1 MKKIALLLAISLIVT
16 GAVAAKVMLPQ
27 ATRFQLDNGLSV
39 VVVERHTLPLFSIGV
54 IFRAG
59 SIYDEPSREGLA
71 TVCNDLPLRGTA
83 THSAKEIT
91 DQVSFGGGQLQN
103 YCDREDAGFVGEF
116 MSAYGESCFEILG
129 DVILNSV
136 FLEDEFEK
144 ARQQA
149 QAYLAGILEDPRAA
163 ADDFIF
169 SQVLGGTPYAHS
181 PLGTTTGLDSVT
193 RDEAFSF
200 FKRYYTPD
208 NCLIVVCGDV
218 TSDIVRTWLIKYLG
232 QWQGKADRTPI
243 GQNPPPAK
251 GPTVLLLN
259 KEDATQ
265 AQIRLGG
272 LCPAKGNSD
281 YVPFEAAKTVFGGS
295 FTSRLTNEIR
305 INRGLSYTARC
316 EASYFSA
323 GGVAYVNTFTRYETV
338 SEAIDV
344 ILAESRRMQTELVP
358 DSELAGAI
366 KYQSGLY
373 PLDFETNDDIVSVF
387 VSMWL
392 YDLEASSFEDFQEKL
407 KTVESRQ
414 VMDQARKYFPS
425 QNFHLVVVGR
435 ADSLE
440 APLRKYGQVTIKD
453 LIAP

>member
-1 MKKIALLLAISLIVT
+1 
-16 GAVAAKVMLPQ
+16 
-27 ATRFQLDNGLSV
+27 
-39 VVVERHTLPLFSIGV
+39 
-54 IFRAG
+54 
-59 SIYDEPSREGLA
+59 
-71 TVCNDLPLRGTA
+71 
-83 THSAKEIT
+83 
-91 DQVSFGGGQLQN
+91 
-103 YCDREDAGFVGEF
+103 

-218 TSDIVRTWLIKYLG
+218 TSDIVRTWLISTWDNGRAKPTARRSAKILHPPR
-232 QWQGKADRTPI
+232 ADRS
-243 GQNPPPAK
+243 PPK
-251 GPTVLLLN
+251 QGRR
-259 KEDATQ
+259 DS

-407 KTVESRQ
+407 KRLSR
-414 VMDQARKYFPS
+414 VR
-425 QNFHLVVVGR
+425 
-435 ADSLE
+435 
-440 APLRKYGQVTIKD
+440 
-453 LIAP
+453 